1 LRLISIGIGFVLLS
15 ACAATPPKSDTP
27 EPQPEIVLNLPAAS
41 TCACDEGGA
50 DDDAGVTFLEK
61 GIEALTLGDHIS
73 AVQYFQRHQ
82 RIERTEAAA
91 WETAV
96 AIAFISTL
104 PSSPFFEPQSSRA
117 SFERLSK
124 QYRADMQV
132 HSGVLLM
139 RDSLEMFVSMLD
151 HADDLRRQADGLQ
164 DDLDKREKALK
175 RLRDLTLGS
184 REESQ

>member
-1 LRLISIGIGFVLLS
+1 MRVFSIGIALVLLTG
-15 ACAATPPKSDTP
+15 CAGTPPKSEAP
-27 EPQPEIVLNLPAAS
+27 EPRPEIVLNLPAAS
-41 TCACDEGGA
+41 KCACEEGGA
-50 DDDAGVTFLEK
+50 QVSANVTFLQK

-132 HSGVLLM
+132 DSGVLLM

-151 HADDLRRQADGLQ
+151 NVDELRRQVDGLQ

-184 REESQ
+184 REELQ

>member
-1 LRLISIGIGFVLLS
+1 
-15 ACAATPPKSDTP
+15 
-27 EPQPEIVLNLPAAS
+27 
-41 TCACDEGGA
+41 
-50 DDDAGVTFLEK
+50 
-61 GIEALTLGDHIS
+61 
-73 AVQYFQRHQ
+73 
-82 RIERTEAAA
+82 
-91 WETAV
+91 
-96 AIAFISTL
+96 
-104 PSSPFFEPQSSRA
+104 
-117 SFERLSK
+117 
-124 QYRADMQV
+124 MQV

>member
-1 LRLISIGIGFVLLS
+1 MKSFILGIGLVLLS
-15 ACAATPPKSDTP
+15 ACAATPPKPEKT
-27 EPQPEIVLNLPAAS
+27 EPQPEIVLNIPSAS
-41 TCACDEGGA
+41 GCQCEQDQRQEELS
-50 DDDAGVTFLEK
+50 VTFLEK
-61 GIEALTLGDHIS
+61 GIDALTRGDHIS

-82 RIERTEAAA
+82 RIERTEASA

-124 QYRADMQV
+124 QYRADMPV
-132 HSGVLLM
+132 HDAVLLM

-151 HADDLRRQADGLQ
+151 HADELRRQADALQ

>member
-1 LRLISIGIGFVLLS
+1 LRLFTIGIGLAFLS
-15 ACAATPPKSDTP
+15 ACAATPPKSETP

-41 TCACDEGGA
+41 NCACEEGSA
-50 DDDAGVTFLEK
+50 DDSASVSFLQK
-61 GIEALTLGDHIS
+61 GIDALTLGDHIS

-124 QYRADMQV
+124 QYRADMAI

-151 HADDLRRQADGLQ
+151 QADDLRRQVDGLQ

-184 REESQ
+184 REELQ

>member
-1 LRLISIGIGFVLLS
+1 MKSLIIGLGLVVLS
-15 ACAATPPKSDTP
+15 ACAATPPKSEIP
-27 EPQPEIVLNLPAAS
+27 EPPPEIVLNLPAGTNCRCEENS
-41 TCACDEGGA
+41 PTDEIS
-50 DDDAGVTFLEK
+50 VTFLEK
-61 GIEALTLGDHIS
+61 GIDALTRGDHIS

-104 PSSPFFEPQSSRA
+104 PSSPFFEPQSSRV

-139 RDSLEMFVSMLD
+139 RDSLEMFVSMLG
-151 HADDLRRQADGLQ
+151 HADELRRQTDALQ

>member
-1 LRLISIGIGFVLLS
+1 LRLFSIGIGLVLLS
-15 ACAATPPKSDTP
+15 ACAATPPTTETS
-27 EPQPEIVLNLPAAS
+27 EPQPEIVLNLPAPS
-41 TCACDEGGA
+41 NCACDEGNAEDGA
-50 DDDAGVTFLEK
+50 SVTFLEK
-61 GIEALTLGDHIS
+61 GINALTLGDHIS

-96 AIAFISTL
+96 AIAFISTM

-124 QYRADMQV
+124 QYRADMRV
-132 HSGVLLM
+132 HSGVLVM
-139 RDSLEMFVSMLD
+139 RDSLEMFVSMLENTD
-151 HADDLRRQADGLQ
+151 ELRRQVDGLQ

-184 REESQ
+184 REESP

>member
-1 LRLISIGIGFVLLS
+1 MRAFTIGVGLLVLS
-15 ACAATPPKSDTP
+15 ACTATPPKP
-27 EPQPEIVLNLPAAS
+27 ETSGPQPEIVLNLPAS
-41 TCACDEGGA
+41 SSCRCDESA
-50 DDDAGVTFLEK
+50 SVDNVSVTFLEK
-61 GIEALTLGDHIS
+61 GIEALTRGDHIS

-151 HADDLRRQADGLQ
+151 QADELRRQVDALQ